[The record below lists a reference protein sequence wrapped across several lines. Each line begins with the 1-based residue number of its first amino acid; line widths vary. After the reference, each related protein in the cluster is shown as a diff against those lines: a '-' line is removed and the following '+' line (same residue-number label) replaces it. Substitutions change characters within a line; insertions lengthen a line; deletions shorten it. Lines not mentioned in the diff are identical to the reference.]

1 MPTKTL
7 GGMTIGMI
15 SDSNGLV
22 ETVQSKQNLV
32 PIKVNGRRQVKS
44 QGILRY
50 PRIQFSSKVIGWRT
64 VGQIAASRFIVRR
77 YGPCRWSFKSETSER
92 KRQAARLVNP

>member
-22 ETVQSKQNLV
+22 ETVQSKQKQNLV
-32 PIKVNGRRQVKS
+32 PIKVNG
-44 QGILRY
+44 
-50 PRIQFSSKVIGWRT
+50 
-64 VGQIAASRFIVRR
+64 
-77 YGPCRWSFKSETSER
+77 
-92 KRQAARLVNP
+92 